1 MSGRPRLPQQ
11 LDKSKWLAAV
21 IPWRRSPGS
30 IFSRR
35 ASTAAS
41 SILMRP
47 GCCCARPRSLGS
59 RLWKQWKCKRGSGR
73 NPWQINCTQIST
85 KDQQHVLV
93 EVKSSGKFGLTVC
106 VDWFHYL
113 HAVCRYFVRRRCSAE
128 YKKYVKCLKL
138 MEQCSLRALS
148 LNVLSV
154 LQTLIQGFHSVV
166 FIISC

>member
-1 MSGRPRLPQQ
+1 MSGRPRPPEQ

-47 GCCCARPRSLGS
+47 GCCCARPRSLDS

-85 KDQQHVLV
+85 KDQRHNLV
-93 EVKSSGKFGLTVC
+93 EVKLTGKHGFTVC
-106 VDWFHYL
+106 ADWFRYL
-113 HAVCRYFVRRRCSAE
+113 HTACRYFVRRRCSAE
-128 YKKYVKCLKL
+128 YKKYVERLKL
-138 MEQCSLRALS
+138 MEQCSLGAFS
-148 LNVLSV
+148 PNVLSV
-154 LQTLIQGFHSVV
+154 LQSLIQDFHSVV
-166 FIISC
+166 CIISC

>member
-1 MSGRPRLPQQ
+1 MSGRPRPPEQ

-73 NPWQINCTQIST
+73 NPWQINCTQRLKLI
-85 KDQQHVLV
+85 HNLV
-93 EVKSSGKFGLTVC
+93 EVKLTGKYDFTVC
-106 VDWFHYL
+106 VNWFRYL
-113 HAVCRYFVRRRCSAE
+113 HTVYRYFVKRRCSAE
-128 YKKYVKCLKL
+128 YKKYVKYLKL

-154 LQTLIQGFHSVV
+154 LQTLIQGFHAVV